1 MSLSLN
7 GSNTIQWSSHF
18 TNTPW
23 TRLVQEYCR
32 RQNMSLALELAFRL
46 IFLIVQNFA
55 GALMGAIHGYTEI
68 PLEWRVEL
76 QDYEV
81 QFLWR
86 LFFFL
91 AKLHSIDFCDRSYSK
106 RSLILLLNWWD
117 FWFCIENR
125 CCFRGSSPSGNA
137 NEVTRIWTLKPGIF
151 ICMPSRLRNGH
162 ESCFWQNR

>member
-1 MSLSLN
+1 MNPINDATTLFAWFKMTSVVT
-7 GSNTIQWSSHF
+7 GSANLGGDAASRTALVGKYLVRLCPWAQMARIQWSCSF

-32 RQNMSLALELAFRL
+32 RQNMSPALELAFRL
-46 IFLIVQNFA
+46 ILFIVQIFT

-86 LFFFL
+86 FFNL
-91 AKLHSIDFCDRSYSK
+91 S
-106 RSLILLLNWWD
+106 
-117 FWFCIENR
+117 
-125 CCFRGSSPSGNA
+125 
-137 NEVTRIWTLKPGIF
+137 EVTWCWLLQSK
-151 ICMPSRLRNGH
+151 LL
-162 ESCFWQNR
+162 

>member
-1 MSLSLN
+1 MKPINDAITLVAWFKMTSVVT
-7 GSNTIQWSSHF
+7 GSANLGGDAASRTALVGKYLVRLCPWAQMARIQWSCSF

-32 RQNMSLALELAFRL
+32 RQNMSPALELAFRL
-46 IFLIVQNFA
+46 IFFIVQIFT

-86 LFFFL
+86 LFLFSQSHIVL
-91 AKLHSIDFCDRSYSK
+91 TSVI
-106 RSLILLLNWWD
+106 
-117 FWFCIENR
+117 
-125 CCFRGSSPSGNA
+125 
-137 NEVTRIWTLKPGIF
+137 EVT
-151 ICMPSRLRNGH
+151 LRD
-162 ESCFWQNR
+162 R